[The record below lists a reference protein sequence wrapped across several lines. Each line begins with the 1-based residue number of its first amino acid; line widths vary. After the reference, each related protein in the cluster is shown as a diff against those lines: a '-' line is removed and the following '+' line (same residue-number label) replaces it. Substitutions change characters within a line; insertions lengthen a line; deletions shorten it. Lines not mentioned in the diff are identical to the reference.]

1 MNKEKNQE
9 DIIDILKS
17 AQEKVS
23 GIVLPSMG
31 LLDNE
36 ESIYVD
42 GKEVISQKDDKEE
55 WEC

>member
-1 MNKEKNQE
+1 MNKEKNKE

-55 WEC
+55 

>member
-55 WEC
+55 QEC

>member
-1 MNKEKNQE
+1 MDKKKNQE
-9 DIIDILKS
+9 DIIDILKN

-23 GIVLPSMG
+23 GIILPSMG

-36 ESIYVD
+36 KSIYVD

-55 WEC
+55 